1 MPDHYQVL
9 GVEKTAT
16 SEQIKQSYRR
26 LAIKYHPDKNPG
38 DREAENRF
46 KEATTAYKTL
56 SDELSRVAYDRTLK
70 AQRSASLQQWV
81 SDVTGPRKAEY
92 TQSAVITLEEA
103 VLGCTKTTRVG
114 FRLIEY
120 DVPPGTMTG
129 TRLRGTT
136 KDFVVF
142 INVEVAPHSKYTL
155 DGRDVIVTADAPY
168 PFFVVGGTVAV
179 QTPRGVKEVRLEP
192 LSRSGVR
199 RKFTGEGCTTSD
211 GTRKGDLVVV
221 VEVEVRKHSPEQLR
235 RLEEYAE
242 SLQLPKPKKRRQR
255 F

>member
-9 GVEKTAT
+9 GVERTAAP
-16 SEQIKQSYRR
+16 EQIKQSYRR

-38 DREAENRF
+38 DREAETRF
-46 KEATTAYKTL
+46 KEVTAAYKTL
-56 SDELSRVAYDRTLK
+56 SDEMSRAAYDRTLK
-70 AQRSASLQQWV
+70 PLSESLRQWV
-81 SDVTGPRKAEY
+81 ANVTKPRKAEY

-103 VLGCTKTTRVG
+103 ILGCTRTTRVG
-114 FRLIEY
+114 FRLAEF

-129 TRLRGTT
+129 TRLRGTA

-142 INVEVAPHSKYTL
+142 VNVEVAPHSKYTL
-155 DGRDVIVTADAPY
+155 DGRDVLVTAEAPY

-179 QTPRGVKEVRLEP
+179 QTPRGLKEVHLEP
-192 LSRSGVR
+192 LSRSGVKK
-199 RKFTGEGCTTSD
+199 KFVGEGCTTSD

-235 RLEEYAE
+235 RLEEYAG